1 MRKVAL
7 IFLLAVFLPSAL
19 LAWLAIRSLRDQ
31 QFILERQQSLLCQ
44 GVADNLAHKVTNL
57 LATHQRDF
65 EAKVDTLLALK
76 KPTDSA
82 ADFDEQL
89 RKNWPLALVGFVVS
103 LNGNVLAPSIF
114 GGAEARRFRLENDK
128 FLCNRESVE
137 VYLNSSKGEVN
148 LSQLENDKL
157 AATGT
162 QKGFLVAGKTRN
174 IVPQQNAFAQQS
186 IDNNVSN
193 STSNNAGN
201 QLYSKLASS
210 EAEFRQLVGDSREG
224 TLARFLQ
231 NKLNLMFWY
240 RSPRD
245 LQLVFG
251 ALIDL
256 PKLSEALRALVRVE
270 PALVNDIAVA
280 LLDDNG
286 RPVAVAPPDFT
297 ANWKRPFVATELG
310 EALPHWEASVYLL
323 NSAAFTQAA
332 RRLSLAVG
340 LLVAALL
347 GAIAAGG
354 WLLYADLR
362 RELTRARLKTDFV
375 SNVSHELKTPLT
387 SIRMFSE
394 LLAEGRVSDEQKQRS
409 YLQIIASES
418 ARLTRL
424 INNVLDFARMERGE
438 EKYRFE
444 SCDISEVVRETV
456 GSYRAHLESAGFSL
470 QCKLP
475 GTPAMARVDRDAIA
489 QVTLN
494 LLSNAEKYSNEQK
507 VILVEV
513 EEVDRWIQLRVTDHG
528 TGVPESLREKI
539 FEQFFRGDDSLS
551 SSTQGSGLGLTLARQ
566 IARAHGGELSY
577 ETPSHH
583 GSTFIL
589 KLPAEDRAA

>member
-7 IFLLAVFLPSAL
+7 IFLLAVLLPSAL

-31 QFILERQQSLLCQ
+31 QFVLERQQSLLCQ
-44 GVADNLAHKVTNL
+44 GVADNLANEVSNL
-57 LATHQRDF
+57 LATRQRDF
-65 EAKVDTLLALK
+65 ETKVDTLLASK
-76 KPTDSA
+76 KPVDSA

-89 RKNWPLALVGFVVS
+89 RKNWPLARVGFVVS
-103 LNGNVLAPSIF
+103 LDGSVLAPSIF

-137 VYLNSSKGEVN
+137 VYLNSSKGEIN
-148 LSQLENDKL
+148 LSQLESEKL
-157 AATGT
+157 SLNEGQAS
-162 QKGFLVAGKTRN
+162 FLVSGKTGKTRN
-174 IVPQQNAFAQQS
+174 IVPQQNAVTQQS
-186 IDNNVSN
+186 IDNNASN
-193 STSNNAGN
+193 
-201 QLYSKLASS
+201 QVYSKLASS

-245 LQLVFG
+245 LHLVFG
-251 ALIDL
+251 ALVDL
-256 PKLSEALRALVRVE
+256 PKLSGALRALVRVE
-270 PALVNDIAVA
+270 PALADEIAVA
-280 LLDDNG
+280 MLDDNG
-286 RPVAVAPPDFT
+286 RPVAVAPADFT

-332 RRLSLAVG
+332 RRLNLAVG

-347 GAIAAGG
+347 AAIIAGG
-354 WLLYADLR
+354 WFLYADLR
-362 RELTRARLKTDFV
+362 RELTSARQKTDFV

-394 LLAEGRVSDEQKQRS
+394 LLAEGRVSDEQKRRS

-438 EKYRFE
+438 EKYRFQ
-444 SCDISEVVRETV
+444 SCDILHVVRETV
-456 GSYRAHLESAGFSL
+456 DSYRAHLESAGFYL
-470 QCKLP
+470 DCKQP
-475 GTPAMARVDRDAIA
+475 EMPAFARVDRDAIA

-494 LLSNAEKYSNEQK
+494 LLSNAEKYSNDQK

-513 EEVDRWIQLRVTDHG
+513 EKAGRWIQLRVTDHG
-528 TGVPESLREKI
+528 IGVPESLREKI

-566 IARAHGGELSY
+566 IARAHGGDLTH
-577 ETPSHH
+577 ETPPHQ

-589 KLPAEDRAA
+589 KLPAEDSAA